1 MTDSADDY
9 PPLSAL
15 NDLLYCERRCAL
27 HRIEEVWVENAHT
40 LSGTLSHKRAD
51 KPVEWKCEN
60 GREVHGMWLKSD
72 RLRLVGKADVVEFHP
87 LVVPPSGGVPASGER
102 GGVSPLVAASE
113 MENELTRSLTA
124 SRSPNEKN
132 APPEGGTTNLNEVPF
147 PVEYKRG
154 KRRKWDNDDVQLC
167 AQAICLEEMLGV
179 EVPRGAIFHI
189 KSKRRREVVFTD
201 KLRKKTE
208 TTAARLHELIA
219 SGVTPPAVLKPQ
231 CDGCSLRDVCL
242 PELSDQT
249 ARVERYCRE
258 MFQVK

>member
-1 MTDSADDY
+1 MSEFSATDDY

-40 LSGTLSHKRAD
+40 LSGTLSHQRAD

-87 LVVPPSGGVPASGER
+87 FVVPPL
-102 GGVSPLVAASE
+102 GGVSAAY
-113 MENELTRSLTA
+113 
-124 SRSPNEKN
+124 SPNEQT
-132 APPEGGTTNLNEVPF
+132 APPEGGTTNLSDIPY

-154 KRRKWDNDDVQLC
+154 KRKKWDNDDVQLC
-167 AQAICLEEMLGV
+167 AQALCLEEMLGV

-189 KSKRRREVVFTD
+189 QSKRRREVVFND

-208 TTAARLHELIA
+208 ATVARLHELLA
-219 SGVTPPAVLKPQ
+219 SDITPPAVLKPQ
-231 CDGCSLRDVCL
+231 CDGCSLREVCL
-242 PELSDQT
+242 PELGDQV

-258 MFQVK
+258 LFQV